1 MVETRP
7 FSRKERGLLVFMK
20 RKLFIKGIFLLLV
33 SLLLIGCFPKEKSV
47 TENQAY
53 SSKDE
58 VTLYIK
64 TYKKLPNNYITK
76 QEAMALGWDSSKGNL
91 WEVTDKKSIG
101 GDVFGNF
108 ERKLP
113 NQKGRIYYEADID
126 YKGGFRNAKRMVFS
140 NDGLIFYTKDHY
152 KSFERLD

>member
-1 MVETRP
+1 M
-7 FSRKERGLLVFMK
+7 
-20 RKLFIKGIFLLLV
+20 V

>member
-1 MVETRP
+1 
-7 FSRKERGLLVFMK
+7 MK
-20 RKLFIKGIFLLLV
+20 RKLFIKGMFILLV

-58 VTLYIK
+58 VALYIK